1 MDAVSI
7 KNEYDN
13 NAEQTAVRD
22 SESVITMKILKRIIS
37 KWWLFLIIGL
47 AGAIAG
53 YFYAARQKTIY
64 QSYLSFALDEGGSEG
79 GMSAAVGLA
88 SQLGISLGGAQ
99 DVFTGDNILQ
109 IMQSRRLIE
118 DVLLSVD
125 TFNNKPY
132 TLIEYYLQNEG
143 NKKIKEPEI
152 HFYPGQPRSSFT
164 YAQDSLL
171 YNTFSVFKNYYI
183 TARRPNKNLN
193 IYELMVTSQNEKF
206 SKIFTDK
213 LIEKTNL
220 FYTDIRSKK
229 AKETLTILEKALPTV
244 KGKLDATITNKASTQ
259 DENLNTAFANA
270 QVPLLKEQINT
281 QVYGS
286 AYTELYKNLEM
297 ARFQYLKSIPL
308 MQIIDAANYPMKKVQ
323 QNKLITAVIFATI
336 ACFIFLILFI
346 IVLLIQP
353 KNSLKHQLSIY
364 STI

>member
-1 MDAVSI
+1 MDVV
-7 KNEYDN
+7 NNTNNYDN
-13 NAEQTAVRD
+13 NSETVAGTD
-22 SESVITMKILKRIIS
+22 KESVITMEILKRCIS
-37 KWWLFLIIGL
+37 NWWLFLTIGL
-47 AGAIAG
+47 IGGIAG
-53 YFYAARQKTIY
+53 YVYATQQKPVY

-79 GMSAAVGLA
+79 GMSTAMGLA

-143 NKKIKEPEI
+143 DKRKKKPEI
-152 HFYPGQPRSSFT
+152 HFYPGQARSSFT

-171 YNTFSVFKNYYI
+171 YNTFLLFKKYGI
-183 TARRPNKNLN
+183 IARRPNKNLN
-193 IYELMVTSQNEKF
+193 IYELMVSNENEKF
-206 SKIFTDK
+206 SKIFTDN

-229 AKETLTILEKALPTV
+229 AKETLTILEKALPGV
-244 KGKLDATITNKASTQ
+244 KGKLDATITNRASTQ
-259 DENLNTAFANA
+259 DANLNTPFANA
-270 QVPLLKEQINT
+270 QVPILKEQINT

-308 MQIIDAANYPMKKVQ
+308 MQIIDAANYPMKKIQ
-323 QNKLITAVIFATI
+323 PGKLITAAIFATM
-336 ACFIFLILFI
+336 ACFFFMILFI
-346 IVLLIQP
+346 IVILFQYKKAL
-353 KNSLKHQLSIY
+353 
-364 STI
+364 

>member
-1 MDAVSI
+1 
-7 KNEYDN
+7 
-13 NAEQTAVRD
+13 
-22 SESVITMKILKRIIS
+22 
-37 KWWLFLIIGL
+37 
-47 AGAIAG
+47 
-53 YFYAARQKTIY
+53 
-64 QSYLSFALDEGGSEG
+64 
-79 GMSAAVGLA
+79 
-88 SQLGISLGGAQ
+88 
-99 DVFTGDNILQ
+99 
-109 IMQSRRLIE
+109 
-118 DVLLSVD
+118 
-125 TFNNKPY
+125 
-132 TLIEYYLQNEG
+132 
-143 NKKIKEPEI
+143 
-152 HFYPGQPRSSFT
+152 
-164 YAQDSLL
+164 
-171 YNTFSVFKNYYI
+171 
-183 TARRPNKNLN
+183 
-193 IYELMVTSQNEKF
+193 
-206 SKIFTDK
+206 IFTDK

-323 QNKLITAVIFATI
+323 QNKLITAVIFGTI

>member
-1 MDAVSI
+1 MNVVDNI
-7 KNEYDN
+7 NNYDN
-13 NAEQTAVRD
+13 NLEAATRTD
-22 SESVITMKILKRIIS
+22 KESVITMEILKRCIS

-47 AGAIAG
+47 IAGIAG
-53 YFYAARQKTIY
+53 YVYASQQKPVY

-79 GMSAAVGLA
+79 GMSAAMGLA
-88 SQLGISLGGAQ
+88 SQLGISLGSAQ

-132 TLIEYYLQNEG
+132 TLVEYYLQNEG
-143 NKKIKEPEI
+143 DKKKKKPGI

-171 YNTFSVFKNYYI
+171 YNTFLVFKKYDI

-193 IYELMVTSQNEKF
+193 IYELMVSNENEKF
-206 SKIFTDK
+206 AKIFTDN

-244 KGKLDATITNKASTQ
+244 KGKLDATITNRASTQ
-259 DENLNTAFANA
+259 DANLNTAFANA
-270 QVPLLKEQINT
+270 QVPILKDQINT

-308 MQIIDAANYPMKKVQ
+308 MQIIDAANYPMKKILPS
-323 QNKLITAVIFATI
+323 KLVTAIIFATV
-336 ACFIFLILFI
+336 ACFIFFRCYHFNFSC
-346 IVLLIQP
+346 QP
-353 KNSLKHQLSIY
+353 LNS
-364 STI
+364 

>member
-1 MDAVSI
+1 METIETSLTDKSLNS
-7 KNEYDN
+7 KFEKS
-13 NAEQTAVRD
+13 T
-22 SESVITMKILKRIIS
+22 ESDIIISILKSAIT
-37 KWWLFLIIGL
+37 KWWLFLIIGII
-47 AGAIAG
+47 AAIG
-53 YFYAARQKTIY
+53 GFVYASLQKPVY

-79 GMSAAVGLA
+79 GGMSTAMGLA
-88 SQLGISLGGAQ
+88 AQFGISLGGAQ

-132 TLIEYYLQNEG
+132 TLIEYYRQNQG
-143 NKKIKEPEI
+143 DKKIKRPEI
-152 HFYPGQPRSSFT
+152 HFYPAQQRSSFT
-164 YAQDSLL
+164 YAQDSVL
-171 YNTFSVFKNYYI
+171 YNTFLAFKKYYI
-183 TARRPNKNLN
+183 IARRPNKNLN
-193 IYELMVTSQNEKF
+193 IYELMVSSPNEKF

-244 KGKLDATITNKASTQ
+244 KGKLDATITNKASTE
-259 DENLNTAFANA
+259 DANLNTAFANA

-308 MQIIDAANYPMKKVQ
+308 MQIIDAANYPMKKIQ
-323 QNKLITAVIFATI
+323 PSKLITMVIFAAI
-336 ACFIFLILFI
+336 GCFIFLILFI
-346 IVLLIQP
+346 IILLIQP
-353 KNSLKHQLSIY
+353 KKSL
-364 STI
+364 

>member
-1 MDAVSI
+1 MDIVNI
-7 KNEYDN
+7 KNDYDN
-13 NAEQTAVRD
+13 NSETVALPD
-22 SESVITMKILKRIIS
+22 KESVITMEILKRCIS
-37 KWWLFLIIGL
+37 KWWLFLIIGFI
-47 AGAIAG
+47 GGIAG
-53 YFYAARQKTIY
+53 YAYAYREKPVY

-79 GMSAAVGLA
+79 GVSVAMGLA

-132 TLIEYYLQNEG
+132 TLIEYQLQNEG
-143 NKKIKEPEI
+143 DKEVKKPEI
-152 HFYPGQPRSSFT
+152 HFYPGQPRTSFT
-164 YAQDSLL
+164 YAQDSVL
-171 YNTFSVFKNYYI
+171 YNTFLAFKKYYI
-183 TARRPNKNLN
+183 IARRPNKNLN

-206 SKIFTDK
+206 SKVFTDK

-229 AKETLTILEKALPTV
+229 AKETLTILEKALPAV

-259 DENLNTAFANA
+259 DANLNTAFANA
-270 QVPLLKEQINT
+270 QVPVLKEQINT

-308 MQIIDAANYPMKKVQ
+308 MQIIDPANYPMKKIQ
-323 QNKLITAVIFATI
+323 QSKLITAVIFATI
-336 ACFIFLILFI
+336 ACFIFLILFT
-346 IVLLIQP
+346 IVVLFQH
-353 KNSLKHQLSIY
+353 KK
-364 STI
+364 TF

>member
-1 MDAVSI
+1 MNVVNNID
-7 KNEYDN
+7 NYDN
-13 NAEQTAVRD
+13 NLEAATRTD
-22 SESVITMKILKRIIS
+22 KESVITMEILKRCIS

-47 AGAIAG
+47 IAGIAG
-53 YFYAARQKTIY
+53 YVYASQQKPVY

-79 GMSAAVGLA
+79 GMSAAMGLA
-88 SQLGISLGGAQ
+88 SQLGISLGSAQ

-132 TLIEYYLQNEG
+132 TLVEYYLQNEG
-143 NKKIKEPEI
+143 DKKKKKPGI

-171 YNTFSVFKNYYI
+171 YNTFLVFKKYDI

-193 IYELMVTSQNEKF
+193 IYELMVSNENEKF
-206 SKIFTDK
+206 AKIFTDN

-244 KGKLDATITNKASTQ
+244 KGKLDATITNRASTQ
-259 DENLNTAFANA
+259 DANLNTAFANA
-270 QVPLLKEQINT
+270 QVPILKDQINT

-308 MQIIDAANYPMKKVQ
+308 MQIIDAANYPMKKILPS
-323 QNKLITAVIFATI
+323 KLVTAIIFATV
-336 ACFIFLILFI
+336 ACFIFMILFI
-346 IVLLIQP
+346 LATLFQYKKAV
-353 KNSLKHQLSIY
+353 
-364 STI
+364 